1 MKLEDAFKLKT
12 EKKQEQ
18 LNRQKGNFASIK
30 TIDSDFIPYAC
41 HYDDST
47 VLTKNGNLLQVIKIE
62 DYNTDIT
69 QGKKDLRSEVRNA
82 ISRNIA
88 TSEFAVWIHTVRKCN
103 NSDLSW
109 ENTGDFSD
117 ELHNSWHKSDKSIQK
132 YANTLYIVILI
143 DSLNENLNGI
153 VNALS
158 FNYVKNKHKLY
169 LQDKF
174 RKLQKVVSLI
184 LVDLEPFQAKKLQL
198 IFCQD
203 CKIRS
208 EILFFFNF
216 IITLSHNKYYISEQ
230 DLFENIKDV
239 KIAFGYNSFQVIS
252 NNQKKFG
259 SLLSIKEY
267 REISLNN
274 IDLYLQLNCE
284 FIISEMIRFVKYKEA
299 IATFQ
304 EKYDILKIS
313 EDEELRRASGLEEII
328 ENNSLSMEFC
338 KHKINFTIIA
348 NSTQKLNKN
357 ISSIVS
363 ALSSI
368 GLMTIR
374 NDLHL
379 EDNFWLRL
387 PGNFVFFTQHNSIPI
402 KYSCGF
408 SFIHNFTSGT
418 MKGGRWGEA
427 ITTFLSNKDNI
438 YFFNFHSIKNSGHTI
453 ILGLPNSG
461 RTLLINFLLSESR
474 HLNTRTIL
482 FDNSGKSI
490 IFVKAMNGKY
500 YTMNPKS
507 GLQFNPLKIDNNVS
521 NHDML
526 CELFKRMVGTTEE
539 GPIDEAVKKIV
550 DYVFSIPT
558 EYRSI
563 SKISKIL
570 EQLGGNIKKWYGD
583 GEFANIFADCDSE
596 SFDWKE
602 KILGINIGKLT
613 KECMHVVLYYFL
625 HRLKMEF
632 DGSPTILLLDE
643 AWKISSIFRTEEE
656 FDNWIS
662 RMKEL
667 NVVVIFSTENLSE
680 ALISPFSRYVKKH
693 VDTKIL
699 MPNPYASKFYKEIFS
714 LSKEEFDML
723 LQIPAYNRH
732 FLLKQGDR
740 SIVLTLNLSQMRE
753 VHVLSANSKTIEFM
767 YDAIQNKGD
776 EANKWLPE
784 FYEKCQI

>member
-1 MKLEDAFKLKT
+1 MKLENAFKLKT
-12 EKKQEQ
+12 KKKQEQ

-30 TIDSDFIPYAC
+30 TLDSDFIPYTC

-47 VLTKNGNLLQVIKIE
+47 ILTKNGNLLQVIKIE
-62 DYNTDIT
+62 DYSADIT
-69 QGKKDLRSEVRNA
+69 RGSKDLRSEIRNT
-82 ISRNIA
+82 ISRNVA
-88 TSEFAVWIHTVRKCN
+88 TSEFAIWIHTARKYN
-103 NSDLSW
+103 NFDLSW

-117 ELHNSWHKSDKSIQK
+117 ELHNSWHKSDKSVQK

-153 VNALS
+153 ANVLL

-169 LQDKF
+169 LQNKF

-184 LVDLEPFQAKKLQL
+184 LVDLEPFQAKKLQI

-203 CKIRS
+203 HKMRS
-208 EILFFFNF
+208 EILEFFNF
-216 IITLSHNKYYISEQ
+216 IITLSYNKYYISEQ
-230 DLFENIKDV
+230 DLFESIKDV
-239 KIAFGYNSFQVIS
+239 KIAFGCNSFQVTS

-259 SLLSIKEY
+259 SIVSIKEY
-267 REISLNN
+267 MEVPLNN
-274 IDLYLQLNCE
+274 LDLCLQLNCE

-299 IATFQ
+299 ITTFQ

-328 ENNSLSMEFC
+328 ENNSLSMAFC

-348 NSTQKLNKN
+348 DSTQELNKN
-357 ISSIVS
+357 VSSTVS
-363 ALSSI
+363 TLSSI

-387 PGNFVFFTQHNSIPI
+387 PGNFVFFTQQNSIPV

-408 SFIHNFTSGT
+408 SFVHSFVSGT
-418 MKGGRWGEA
+418 MKGGRWKEA
-427 ITTFLSNKDNI
+427 ITTFLSSKGNI

-453 ILGLPNSG
+453 ALGLPNSG

-500 YTMNPKS
+500 YTINLKD
-507 GLQFNPLKIDNNVS
+507 GLQFNPLKIDSNVN

-526 CELFKRMVGTTEE
+526 CELFKRMVGTTRE
-539 GPIDEAVKKIV
+539 GPIDTAVKKIV
-550 DYVFSIPT
+550 DYVFSIPV

-570 EQLGGNIKKWYGD
+570 EQLGGSIKKWYGD
-583 GEFANIFADCDSE
+583 GEFANIFADYNSE

-625 HRLKMEF
+625 HRLEMEF

-656 FDNWIS
+656 FDNWMN
-662 RMKEL
+662 RMTEL

-680 ALISPFSRYVKKH
+680 ALVSPFSHYVEKH
-693 VDTKIL
+693 IDTKIL

-714 LSKEEFDML
+714 LSNEEFNML

-732 FLLKQGDR
+732 FLLKQRDR
-740 SIVLTLNLSQMRE
+740 SVILTLNLSQMRE
-753 VHVLSANSKTIEFM
+753 VHVLSANNKTVGFM